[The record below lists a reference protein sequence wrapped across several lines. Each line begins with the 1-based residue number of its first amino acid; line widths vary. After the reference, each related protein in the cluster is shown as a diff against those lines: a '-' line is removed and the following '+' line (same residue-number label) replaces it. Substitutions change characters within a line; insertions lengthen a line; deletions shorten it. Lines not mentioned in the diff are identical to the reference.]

1 MRNMMVTQLERPDV
15 YKALADSTRRT
26 ILTELVPGEL
36 SVNVIAGRFAVS
48 RPAISK
54 HLRTLREADLVR
66 ETRRGKNR
74 YYRLNAEPLR
84 EVDEYL
90 ETYRSMW
97 QSKLQSLKRR
107 LENPKQDGK

>member
-1 MRNMMVTQLERPDV
+1 MRNEMVTQLERPDV
-15 YKALADSTRRT
+15 YKALADGTRRT
-26 ILTELVPGEL
+26 ILAQLAPGEL
-36 SVNVIAGRFAVS
+36 SVNAIAGRFDVS

-90 ETYRSMW
+90 ELYRSMW
-97 QSKLQSLKRR
+97 LSKLQSLKRR
-107 LENPKQDGK
+107 LESEAEEAR

>member
-1 MRNMMVTQLERPDV
+1 MCNTMVTQLERPDV

-26 ILTELVPGEL
+26 ILADLVPGEL

-84 EVDEYL
+84 EVDDYL

-97 QSKLQSLKRR
+97 QSKLQSLKRH
-107 LENPKQDGK
+107 LENPRQEGL